1 VEKSKIYFFASVY
14 IKNEPNRFLKKRA
27 KSQIYFFASVYIK
40 NEPNRFL
47 KKRAKSQIYFFASV
61 YIKNEPKM
69 NTITSIEEEPDVV
82 SPFNKTAIIIIKI
95 TINNKYT

>member
-1 VEKSKIYFFASVY
+1 MSKIAFLKSEQNRFFPSRREYGNFVEK
-14 IKNEPNRFLKKRA
+14 A
-27 KSQIYFFASVYIK
+27 KF
-40 NEPNRFL
+40 
-47 KKRAKSQIYFFASV
+47 YFFASV

>member
-1 VEKSKIYFFASVY
+1 MNQIAFIHEVSAKQGKS
-14 IKNEPNRFLKKRA
+14 EQNRKFIFSQVCISKRNQIAFIHEVMKKRA

-40 NEPNRFL
+40 KEP
-47 KKRAKSQIYFFASV
+47 S
-61 YIKNEPKM
+61 M